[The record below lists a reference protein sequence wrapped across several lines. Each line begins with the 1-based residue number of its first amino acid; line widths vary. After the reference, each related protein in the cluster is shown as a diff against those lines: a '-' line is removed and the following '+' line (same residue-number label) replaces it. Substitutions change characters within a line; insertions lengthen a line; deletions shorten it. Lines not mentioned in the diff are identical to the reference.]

1 MEFNKHTQ
9 GRFSGVGISIR
20 KAAGEPIKVI
30 SPLKDTPAYR
40 KGIRPGDMI
49 TKVDGDPTEKI
60 SITEA
65 VRRIT
70 GPTGTTVTL
79 TIERPGREMPFDVE
93 LVRQEIIIYTVK
105 GHQRQDNGEWD
116 FMIDPERKIGY
127 VRMTNF
133 TENTIDEMK
142 NVIHRLRV
150 QRGMRGLIFDLRGN
164 PGGPLKAAIEVTDLF
179 LDGEHRIVST
189 KDRHGS
195 PWVKSSTDDAH
206 FTGFPLIILADD
218 SSASASEIVTGALQ
232 IHGRALVVG
241 ERTYGKGSVQQV
253 IGLNNTN
260 RAYLKLTTALYYLPN
275 DRCLHR
281 EDDSEM
287 WGVDP
292 DIEVRLVPKEFIKM
306 KTLQLKD
313 DILKGKDQDA
323 LTEDQIRDVTEY
335 GRSNDD
341 DEEDQ
346 DEPREDKAE
355 VAEEADDEM
364 DACQATLEELDRDD
378 ENNFPEVDPQLE
390 TALMLMR
397 IRLESQFPWSHETT
411 TVAASPI
418 GSTDG

>member
-1 MEFNKHTQ
+1 
-9 GRFSGVGISIR
+9 
-20 KAAGEPIKVI
+20 
-30 SPLKDTPAYR
+30 
-40 KGIRPGDMI
+40 
-49 TKVDGDPTEKI
+49 
-60 SITEA
+60 
-65 VRRIT
+65 
-70 GPTGTTVTL
+70 
-79 TIERPGREMPFDVE
+79 
-93 LVRQEIIIYTVK
+93 
-105 GHQRQDNGEWD
+105 
-116 FMIDPERKIGY
+116 
-127 VRMTNF
+127 
-133 TENTIDEMK
+133 
-142 NVIHRLRV
+142 
-150 QRGMRGLIFDLRGN
+150 
-164 PGGPLKAAIEVTDLF
+164 
-179 LDGEHRIVST
+179 
-189 KDRHGS
+189 
-195 PWVKSSTDDAH
+195 
-206 FTGFPLIILADD
+206 
-218 SSASASEIVTGALQ
+218 
-232 IHGRALVVG
+232 VG